1 MSLIIKVTLSGSGLR
16 LENITPNAE
25 LCCSC
30 LLNFCGYGP
39 FLLCGWHWLKRL
51 WDEFFTRDGKNLLT
65 LVSRSKLE
73 SSLAVFCWLR
83 GCSRSSFCWIPS
95 CDFPWSSELRWLRK
109 TRPSANESTEI
120 RALNVF
126 KREITSLS
134 FCGNPFQDVMKTV
147 CKRRLWLLRQTWRLG
162 KALEFHTIV
171 LDRGHQNS
179 AELCK

>member
-1 MSLIIKVTLSGSGLR
+1 MLPCLARGWGLR
-16 LENITPNAE
+16 TSLQMLSSAVAVSWIFVVTD
-25 LCCSC
+25 LS
-30 LLNFCGYGP
+30 FSVGGT
-39 FLLCGWHWLKRL
+39 
-51 WDEFFTRDGKNLLT
+51 D
-65 LVSRSKLE
+65 LVSRSKLKT
-73 SSLAVFCWLR
+73 SLAVFCWLR
-83 GCSRSSFCWIPS
+83 GCSRSFFCWIPS